1 MGSTERKI
9 TDLETRVNR
18 IEESLIKKKV
28 LSARDISREITEELR
43 APEHLGKY
51 TIQVATAL
59 VKSIENSISR
69 DTINTFSNKDKAE
82 QIESLNDRIAK
93 IKKDLPQATAL
104 VIRLQVIVRKLQ

>member
-1 MGSTERKI
+1 VGSTERKI